1 MFSYFLVPKHVRK
14 AIDVYGA
21 KHRPRSIYG
30 ARVILKGGNRY
41 ITLLLQDM
49 GLVRCSGLGTGAHWA
64 RTTQCSP
71 PICLRNAVHP
81 PNHSTRI

>member
-30 ARVILKGGNRY
+30 ARMRESHFKRRQQIHH
-41 ITLLLQDM
+41 
-49 GLVRCSGLGTGAHWA
+49 AA
-64 RTTQCSP
+64 
-71 PICLRNAVHP
+71 
-81 PNHSTRI
+81 TRGPFVDV

>member
-41 ITLLLQDM
+41 ITLLHVD
-49 GLVRCSGLGTGAHWA
+49 RS
-64 RTTQCSP
+64 
-71 PICLRNAVHP
+71 
-81 PNHSTRI
+81 